1 MCEVSKDVVAQ
12 AQDQSLISPFSNVDA
27 FTAAQRM
34 ARCLSASNLVPD
46 AFRGEAGIPNALIA
60 LELAQRLRTSV
71 FMVMQNLYIVH
82 GRPGF
87 STQFIIAAIQS
98 CGRYS
103 ALKYKTRYDD
113 DGNILGCR
121 AYAKELSTGEVLEGP
136 EVTMEMARA
145 EGWTSKNGSKWKT
158 MPEVMISYR
167 AAAFFGRRYAPD
179 VMMGFKTQD
188 ELIDIGEDKL
198 KAKTLNAIIEEV
210 NEQKDEAA
218 AVNAEVSADLTT
230 DAEVEAEQ

>member
-27 FTAAQRM
+27 FAAAQRM

-60 LELAQRLRTSV
+60 LELAQRLKTSV
-71 FMVMQNLYIVH
+71 FMVMQNLYVIH
-82 GRPGF
+82 GRPAF
-87 STQFIIAAIQS
+87 SSQYIIAAIQS

-103 ALKYKTRYDD
+103 TLRYKKTYDD
-113 DGNILGCR
+113 DGKIFGCR
-121 AYAKELSTGEVLEGP
+121 ACATELATGAEIEGP
-136 EVTMEMARA
+136 EINLDIAQK
-145 EGWTSKNGSKWKT
+145 EGWLGKTGSKWKT
-158 MPEVMISYR
+158 MPEQMLMYR
-167 AAAFFGRRYAPD
+167 AASAFGRLYAPD

-188 ELIDIGEDKL
+188 ELIDIGEDKP

-210 NEQKDEAA
+210 NEQKEESPA
-218 AVNAEVSADLTT
+218 T
-230 DAEVEAEQ
+230 DAVEVEESEEVKNED